1 MFASYRIGFEH
12 KRVNHRFGGEGWLG
26 FKFFNRVSGFLA
38 TDQ

>member
-26 FKFFNRVSGFLA
+26 FNFFQPRQRLPS
-38 TDQ
+38 D